1 MTDWPFSFS
10 PIPYKPEGEQDWRR
24 SILSGIAY
32 GPRFRHSVIEPLRVS
47 PVPASIVNAGDA

>member
-24 SILSGIAY
+24 SILEELEK
-32 GPRFRHSVIEPLRVS
+32 R
-47 PVPASIVNAGDA
+47 NDAAA

>member
-24 SILSGIAY
+24 SILAGIAY
-32 GPRFRHSVIEPLRVS
+32 GPRFRPDGSSRSVS
-47 PVPASIVNAGDA
+47 PVPASIVNAGDV